1 MEYGYVY
8 LIVEGDHNGDEK
20 YKIGVTKNDPEKRL
34 KKLKTGNPNELDVL
48 KLYRSQNYKKVEKL
62 LHRKFKGQ
70 KTLSDN
76 EFFYLSDDQV
86 FGFIKSCEEA
96 ESIIESLKDNPFF
109 K

>member
-20 YKIGVTKNDPEKRL
+20 YKIGVTKNDPDKRL
-34 KKLKTGNPNELDVL
+34 KKLKTGNSNQLEVL
-48 KLYRSQNYKKVEKL
+48 KLYRSSNYKKVEKL
-62 LHRKFKGQ
+62 LHRKFKNQ

-76 EFFYLSDDQV
+76 EFFYLNDDQV

-96 ESIIESLKDNPFF
+96 ESIIVSLKDNPFF